1 MHASLRSFK
10 SPALRMRHAIITG
23 AASLSCWCALNKALR
38 SLGQQLPSMVVAA
51 LLQVLL
57 ALSTCAANMVINE
70 PDPLAG
76 TGYPA
81 ENSNYLCLRRFG
93 KEVAGD
99 TYT

>member
-1 MHASLRSFK
+1 
-10 SPALRMRHAIITG
+10 
-23 AASLSCWCALNKALR
+23 
-38 SLGQQLPSMVVAA
+38 MVVAA